1 MLSSLNKGGKLDKVK
16 RSDFLIKPF
25 LKRNNFRAFNQIIF
39 TIVPIIT
46 VWLIVYQIINQ
57 PFSLLIKGLFFIPII
72 FLLTLLSS
80 RTFSLMHDCG
90 HNSLFTKRKLNRF
103 FGFLLG
109 LVNGIPQKS
118 WSIDHAFHHRNN
130 GNWEIYKG
138 PIDVLSLK
146 DYNSLSKREQIL
158 YRLSRHWIML
168 FPGGFYYLVLK
179 PRLGL
184 IIIIFNFTK
193 DIVKET
199 FTKIKNKE
207 FSEILVFK
215 SRFKPPFSD
224 YGDNFSEIFEL
235 ITNNITVLIGWIFMC
250 KWLGLVFFISF
261 YSVVLTLSAAILIC
275 VFFVQHN
282 YKNAYA
288 KNTKNWDI
296 VEGAILGSSNL
307 NIPNWLNW
315 FLADISFHS
324 IHHLSEKI
332 PNYNLRACHKA
343 NIHLLY
349 QSKFLKLRDIPNC
362 FKYIIWDNKN
372 EKLIPIS

>member
-1 MLSSLNKGGKLDKVK
+1 MLKVN
-16 RSDFLIKPF
+16 RREFLIHPF
-25 LKRNNFRAFNQIIF
+25 LKRNNFRALYQIIS
-39 TIVPIIT
+39 TILPIISI
-46 VWLIVYQIINQ
+46 WLIVYQIKNQ
-57 PFSLLIKGLFFIPII
+57 PFSLFIKGFLLLPII
-72 FLLTLLSS
+72 CLLTLFSS

-138 PIDVLSLK
+138 PIDVLSLD
-146 DYNSLSKREQIL
+146 DYNSLSEREKFL
-158 YRLSRHWIML
+158 YKLSRNWVML

-184 IIIIFNFTK
+184 MIIIINFSK
-193 DIVKET
+193 DILKET
-199 FTKIKNKE
+199 FIKIKNR
-207 FSEILVFK
+207 EISKLLTIDSKV
-215 SRFKPPFSD
+215 KPPFSD
-224 YGDNFSEIFEL
+224 YGDNFSELFEL
-235 ITNNITVLIGWIFMC
+235 VINNIIVIIGWIFMC
-250 KWLGLVFFISF
+250 KWLGLVFFLSF
-261 YSVVLTLSAAILIC
+261 YSVVLTLSASILIC

-282 YKNAYA
+282 YENAYA
-288 KNTKNWDI
+288 KKTKNWDI
-296 VEGAILGSSNL
+296 VDGAILGSSNL
-307 NIPNWLNW
+307 DIPNWLNW

-324 IHHLSEKI
+324 IHHLSERI

-343 NIHLLY
+343 NIHLLHN
-349 QSKFLKLRDIPNC
+349 SKFLQLRDFSNC

-372 EKLIPIS
+372 EKLIQIS

>member
-1 MLSSLNKGGKLDKVK
+1 MLEVS

-25 LKRNNFRAFNQIIF
+25 LKRDNFRALYQIIS
-39 TIVPIIT
+39 TLIPIISI
-46 VWLIVYQIINQ
+46 WLIVYQIANH
-57 PFSLLIKGLFFIPII
+57 PFSLLIKGFLLIPNI

-118 WSIDHAFHHRNN
+118 WSIDHAFHHRHN

-138 PIDVLSLK
+138 PVDVLSLEVY
-146 DYNSLSKREQIL
+146 DSLSKREQII
-158 YRLSRHWIML
+158 YKVSRHWIML

-184 IIIIFNFTK
+184 IIIFFNLTI
-193 DIVKET
+193 DVVKET
-199 FTKIKNKE
+199 FIKIKNR
-207 FSEILVFK
+207 EISKLFTIN
-215 SRFKPPFSD
+215 SRVKPPFSD
-224 YGDNFSEIFEL
+224 YGDNFSELFEL
-235 ITNNITVLIGWIFMC
+235 IINNIVVIGGWIFMS
-250 KWLGLVFFISF
+250 KWLGFVFFLSL
-261 YSVVLTLSAAILIC
+261 YSIVLTLSAAILIC

-282 YKNAYA
+282 YKNAYS
-288 KNTKNWDI
+288 KNTKNWNI

-307 NIPNWLNW
+307 DIPNWLNW

-324 IHHLSEKI
+324 IHHLSERI

-343 NIHLLY
+343 NIHLLQ
-349 QSKFLKLRDIPNC
+349 QSKFLKLSEFSNC

-372 EKLIPIS
+372 EQLIPIS